1 MKILSTKLFV
11 RLLMGRKNNVNA
23 DVTLVWLH
31 VENNSGQENE
41 RTGGTGTG
49 NFWIGCEAKKARC
62 K

>member
-1 MKILSTKLFV
+1 
-11 RLLMGRKNNVNA
+11 MGRKNNVNA